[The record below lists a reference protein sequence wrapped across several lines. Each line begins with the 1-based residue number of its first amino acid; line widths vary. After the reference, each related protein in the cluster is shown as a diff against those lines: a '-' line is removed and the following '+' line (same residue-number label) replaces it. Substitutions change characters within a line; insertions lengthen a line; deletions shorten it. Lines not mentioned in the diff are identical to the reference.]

1 MSRKIRFVFDT
12 NALISALLFKSSK
25 PKQAYQYALKSGDIL
40 LSPQTL
46 AELSEVLSRKKFD
59 RYVTS
64 VEREEFLEALL
75 ERVILIEPIETVTVC
90 RDSKDDKFLE
100 LALDGEASFII
111 TGDEDLLELNPFR
124 GVRILKPDQF
134 LQMLEDTDTQGPDE

>member
-64 VEREEFLEALL
+64 IEREEFLEALL
-75 ERVILIEPIETVTVC
+75 ERVILIEPIETVIAC
-90 RDSKDDKFLE
+90 RDPKDDKFLE
-100 LALDGEASFII
+100 LALNGEASFII

-134 LQMLEDTDTQGPDE
+134 LQMLEDTDTQE